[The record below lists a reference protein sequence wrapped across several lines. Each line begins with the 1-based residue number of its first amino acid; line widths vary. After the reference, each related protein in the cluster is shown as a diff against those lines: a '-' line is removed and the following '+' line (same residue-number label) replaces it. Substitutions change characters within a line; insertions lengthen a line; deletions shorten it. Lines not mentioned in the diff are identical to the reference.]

1 MREHSEI
8 QREIESLRKQLE
20 QHNYNYYVLDKPEIT
35 DGEYDV
41 LMKSLKALEAEY
53 PELDSPLSP
62 TKRVGGE
69 VLAGFTK
76 IIHDT
81 PLLSLDNAFN
91 AEDLRAFDKRVKK
104 EVSGPVSYVVEF
116 KIDGL
121 TVALKYVNSTLVT
134 GATRGNGI
142 EGEEVTHNIKTIKS
156 IPMKLNSDLPVD
168 LVVRGEVFMPKSG
181 FQKLNETQT
190 LLGKEA
196 FANPRNAA
204 AGSLRQLDSK
214 IAAARPLDIFVF
226 EVIASSENLALA
238 SHFESFEQLKAMG
251 FKMVTPVKFDDM
263 ESVIQYCDKMIDER
277 HQLSYEIDGLVV
289 KVDDFEQRRHL
300 GVTVKSPKWAI
311 AYKFPAEL
319 AETVINEIRVQVGR
333 TGVLTPLAEFN
344 PVKVAGSVISRAT
357 LHNKAYIAEKDIR
370 VGDTVYIQ
378 KAGDVIPAVVSVK
391 LDRRPDDTKA
401 YAFPSQC
408 PICETAVIQIEGES
422 AVRCPNAECPAKIKR
437 KLTHFVSR
445 SAMNIDGVGES
456 VIDLLIENDLIE
468 TIPDIY
474 CLDQK
479 RAALVAIE
487 RLGEKSVENMLAA
500 IEQSKQNDL
509 YRLIHGLGIPLIGE
523 KAAKSLAQYFGSL
536 EELLK
541 ADFETL
547 THISDFG
554 DKMANSLLSTLS
566 NSEFRNQIERLR
578 ALGVDLKS
586 EQRIDQE
593 GVFAGKT
600 VVVTGTM
607 QKYTRDEIKGIIES
621 QGGKA
626 SGSVSKKTD
635 IVVAGENAGSK
646 AEKAKSLG
654 IRIISETEFD
664 AILKAL

>member
-1 MREHSEI
+1 MKDHLAI
-8 QREIESLRKQLE
+8 GQEIESLRQRLE

-35 DGEYDV
+35 DSEYDA
-41 LMKSLKALEAEY
+41 LMKSLKALEAQY
-53 PELDSPLSP
+53 PEYDSPLSP

-69 VLAGFTK
+69 VLEGFTK
-76 IIHDT
+76 ITHEM

-91 AEDLRAFDKRVKK
+91 AEDLREFDKRVKK
-104 EVSGPVSYVVEF
+104 EVSGDVSYVVEF

-121 TVALKYVNSTLVT
+121 TVALKYVESNLVT
-134 GATRGNGI
+134 GATRGNGVV
-142 EGEEVTHNIKTIKS
+142 GEEVTNNVKTIKS
-156 IPMKLNSDLPVD
+156 IPLKLKTEEAVD
-168 LVVRGEVFMPKSG
+168 LVVRGEVFMPKQG
-181 FQKLNETQT
+181 FQKLNEAQI
-190 LLGKEA
+190 LMGKEA

-226 EVIASSENLALA
+226 EVISSSQNLSLT
-238 SHFESFEQLKAMG
+238 SHFESFEKLKAMG
-251 FKMVTPVKFDDM
+251 FKMVTPVKYDDI
-263 ESVIQYCDKMIDER
+263 ESVIQYCNQMIDER
-277 HQLSYEIDGLVV
+277 HQLPFEIDGLVI

-300 GVTVKSPKWAI
+300 GVTSKSPKWAI

-319 AETVINEIRVQVGR
+319 AETVISEIRVQVGR

-344 PVKVAGSVISRAT
+344 PVKVAGSIISRAT

-391 LDRRPDDTKA
+391 LDQRPESAQAYEFPTK
-401 YAFPSQC
+401 C
-408 PICETAVIQIEGES
+408 PICETAVIQIEGEA
-422 AVRCPNAECPAKIKR
+422 AVRCPNEECPAKIKR

-456 VIDLLIENDLIE
+456 VIDTLLENDLIE
-468 TIPDIY
+468 SIPDLY
-474 CLDQK
+474 CLSEK
-479 RAALVAIE
+479 KEALIAIE
-487 RLGEKSVENMLAA
+487 RLGEKSVENMLKA
-500 IEQSKQNDL
+500 IEESKQNDL

-523 KAAKSLAQYFGSL
+523 KAAKSLAQHFGSL
-536 EELLK
+536 TKLLE

-547 THISDFG
+547 RNINDFG
-554 DKMANSLLSTLS
+554 DKMAYSLLNTLS
-566 NSEFRNQIERLR
+566 SSDFRLQIDRLK

-586 EQRIDQE
+586 QQTIDQE
-593 GVFAGKT
+593 GVFSGKT

-607 QKYTRDEIKGIIES
+607 QKYTRDEIKSIIEA

-635 IVVAGENAGSK
+635 MVVAGENAGSK
-646 AEKAKSLG
+646 EEKAKSLG
-654 IRIISETEFD
+654 IRIISEAEFEEL
-664 AILKAL
+664 LKKA